1 MARFRNFIIT
11 PMVFICGTFFSLEG
25 INDKISIFL
34 KALPLTPASY
44 GLRYIALNNEFLYY
58 YPLIQIIYLGIFFS
72 LGYYFYKR
80 I

>member
-25 INDKISIFL
+25 IDNKLGTFL

-58 YPLIQIIYLGIFFS
+58 YPLIQIIYLCAFFS